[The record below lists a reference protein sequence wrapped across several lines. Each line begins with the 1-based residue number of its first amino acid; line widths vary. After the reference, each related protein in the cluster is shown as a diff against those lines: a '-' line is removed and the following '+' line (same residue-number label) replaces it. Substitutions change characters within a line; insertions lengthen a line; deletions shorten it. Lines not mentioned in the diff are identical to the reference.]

1 MMNTYIQNKGV
12 AKTVIHDNN
21 HNSIS
26 KVNWDADYDGNVA
39 NISVDLLNN
48 GKSQHFDVNLDND
61 DLAKLLTVPSVNQ
74 PLHKRLADDFRRPLE
89 FKFNN
94 DNNDHYNTF
103 GRNDFGSG
111 QHFLIVPQYS
121 RRRRT
126 HKKYRKTPRYSKK
139 RLTHISSPVDKLIV
153 PLTINKKTSQR
164 HRAHKVYKIKKHSS
178 KRKSSKQNE
187 SSILSNSFF

>member
-1 MMNTYIQNKGV
+1 MNTYIQNKGV
-12 AKTVIHDNN
+12 TKTVIHDNN
-21 HNSIS
+21 NNSIS

-48 GKSQHFDVNLDND
+48 GKKQHFDMKLNND

-89 FKFNN
+89 FKFNDN
-94 DNNDHYNTF
+94 DDLYNNTF
-103 GRNDFGSG
+103 ERNDFGSG

-121 RRRRT
+121 RRRRLY
-126 HKKYRKTPRYSKK
+126 KKYRKTPRYSKK
-139 RLTHISSPVDKLIV
+139 QLTHISSPVDNLIV
-153 PLTINKKTSQR
+153 PLTINKKTSQT
-164 HRAHKVYKIKKHSS
+164 HKAHKVYKVKKHSS
-178 KRKSSKQNE
+178 TRKLSKKKV